1 MLINIPE
8 KKNKEIFNVLY
19 LFENGKVVFKKK
31 SNQFYLIMEF
41 LMKRDISLRGK

>member
-19 LFENGKVVFKKK
+19 LFENGKVVFK
-31 SNQFYLIMEF
+31 NQINFT
-41 LMKRDISLRGK
+41 

>member
-19 LFENGKVVFKKK
+19 LFENGKVVFKK